1 MARESAVI
9 ESVTTQLRK
18 MQGIKVYDQVQIDKW
33 NTYAFDFVG
42 VLSGADTRD
51 NELMEDDSAF
61 ANRGTLDIYM
71 LVGVQIKK
79 SNTQKAVLRNALADL
94 CEKVEYTL
102 QNLDLGSYITDFES
116 TEFAPLHFVDSQAV
130 TFSDDE
136 TKGVAFMTFRTLYYR
151 S

>member
-1 MARESAVI
+1 MARETAAI
-9 ESVTTQLRK
+9 ESITTQLRK
-18 MQGIKVYDQVQIDKW
+18 MQGVKVYDQVQIDKW
-33 NTYAFDFVG
+33 NTYGFDFVG
-42 VLSGADTRD
+42 VLSGADTRE

-71 LVGVQIKK
+71 LVGVQVKK
-79 SNTQKAVLRNALADL
+79 SNTQKAILRNALADL
-94 CEKVEYTL
+94 CEKVEYML
-102 QNLDLGSYITDFES
+102 QNLDLGSYVTDFES

>member
-1 MARESAVI
+1 MARETAAI
-9 ESVTTQLRK
+9 ESITTQLRK
-18 MQGIKVYDQVQIDKW
+18 MQGVKVYDQVQIDKW
-33 NTYAFDFVG
+33 NTYGFDFVG
-42 VLSGADTRD
+42 ILSGADTRE

-71 LVGVQIKK
+71 LVGVQVKK

-94 CEKVEYTL
+94 CEKVEYML
-102 QNLDLGSYITDFES
+102 QNLDLGSYVTDFES

>member
-1 MARESAVI
+1 MARETAAI
-9 ESVTTQLRK
+9 ESITTQLRK
-18 MQGIKVYDQVQIDKW
+18 MEGVKVYDQVQIDKW
-33 NTYAFDFVG
+33 NTYGFDFVG
-42 VLSGADTRD
+42 ILSGADTRE

-71 LVGVQIKK
+71 LVGVQVKK

-94 CEKVEYTL
+94 CEKVEYML
-102 QNLDLGSYITDFES
+102 QNLDLGSYVTDFES

>member
-1 MARESAVI
+1 MARETAAI
-9 ESVTTQLRK
+9 ESIITQLRK
-18 MQGIKVYDQVQIDKW
+18 MQGVKVYDQVQIDKW
-33 NTYAFDFVG
+33 NTYGFDFVG
-42 VLSGADTRD
+42 VLSGADTRE

-61 ANRGTLDIYM
+61 ANRGTLDVYM
-71 LVGVQIKK
+71 LVGVQVKK

-94 CEKVEYTL
+94 CEKVEYML
-102 QNLDLGSYITDFES
+102 QNLDLGSYVTDFES

>member
-1 MARESAVI
+1 MARETAAI
-9 ESVTTQLRK
+9 ESITTQLRK
-18 MQGIKVYDQVQIDKW
+18 MQGVKVYDQVQIDKW
-33 NTYAFDFVG
+33 NTYGFDFVG
-42 VLSGADTRD
+42 VLSGADTRE

-61 ANRGTLDIYM
+61 ANRGTLDVYM
-71 LVGVQIKK
+71 LVGVQVKK

-94 CEKVEYTL
+94 CEKVEYML
-102 QNLDLGSYITDFES
+102 QNLDLGSYVTDFES

>member
-1 MARESAVI
+1 MARETAAI
-9 ESVTTQLRK
+9 ESITTQLRK
-18 MQGIKVYDQVQIDKW
+18 MQGVKVYDQVQIDKW
-33 NTYAFDFVG
+33 NTYGFDFVG
-42 VLSGADTRD
+42 VLSGADTRE

-61 ANRGTLDIYM
+61 ANRGALDIYM
-71 LVGVQIKK
+71 LVGVQVKK

-94 CEKVEYTL
+94 CEKVEYML
-102 QNLDLGSYITDFES
+102 QNLDLGSYVTDFES

>member
-1 MARESAVI
+1 
-9 ESVTTQLRK
+9 
-18 MQGIKVYDQVQIDKW
+18 
-33 NTYAFDFVG
+33 
-42 VLSGADTRD
+42 
-51 NELMEDDSAF
+51 
-61 ANRGTLDIYM
+61 M
-71 LVGVQIKK
+71 LVGVQVKK

-94 CEKVEYTL
+94 CEKVEYML
-102 QNLDLGSYITDFES
+102 QNLDLGSYVTDFES

>member
-1 MARESAVI
+1 MARETAAI
-9 ESVTTQLRK
+9 ESIITQLRK
-18 MQGIKVYDQVQIDKW
+18 MQGVKVYDQVQIDKW
-33 NTYAFDFVG
+33 NTYGFDFVG
-42 VLSGADTRD
+42 VLSGADTRE

-71 LVGVQIKK
+71 LVGVQVKK

-94 CEKVEYTL
+94 CEKVEYML
-102 QNLDLGSYITDFES
+102 QNLDLGSYVTDFES

>member
-1 MARESAVI
+1 MARETAAI
-9 ESVTTQLRK
+9 ESITTQLRK
-18 MQGIKVYDQVQIDKW
+18 MQGVKVYDQVQIDKW
-33 NTYAFDFVG
+33 NTYGFDFVG
-42 VLSGADTRD
+42 VLSGADTRE

-71 LVGVQIKK
+71 LVGVQVKK

-94 CEKVEYTL
+94 CEKVEYML
-102 QNLDLGSYITDFES
+102 QNLDLGSYVTDFES